1 MSVFHL
7 AYTVTDLD
15 LARSFY
21 GDLLGCEEGRSTDTW
36 VDFNFFGNQLSLH
49 LGEIVSPCQTQS
61 SVEGI
66 VVPMPH
72 FGCVLEWGEF
82 QKLSERLKS
91 AGVTFI
97 IEPHIR
103 YARLLGEQATM
114 FIKDPSANALEFK
127 AYKNASE
134 IFASDNVLV

>member
-21 GDLLGCEEGRSTDTW
+21 GDLLGC
-36 VDFNFFGNQLSLH
+36 
-49 LGEIVSPCQTQS
+49 
-61 SVEGI
+61 
-66 VVPMPH
+66 
-72 FGCVLEWGEF
+72 VLEWGEF

-91 AGVTFI
+91 ASVTFI

-103 YARLLGEQATM
+103 YARLLGEQATI

>member
-49 LGEIVSPCQTQS
+49 LGEMVSPCKTQS

-66 VVPMPH
+66 EVPMPH
-72 FGCVLEWGEF
+72 FGCVLEWNEF
-82 QKLSERLKS
+82 QKLSERLKAS
-91 AGVTFI
+91 GVIFV

-103 YARLLGEQATM
+103 YARLQGEQATM
-114 FIKDPSANALEFK
+114 FIKDPSDNALEFK
-127 AYKNASE
+127 AYKNANE
-134 IFASDNVLV
+134 IFSRDPVEV